1 MTFYFCLRLHHYDK
15 DRIIKVLL
23 ILEERK
29 DAGVGEGAT

>member
-1 MTFYFCLRLHHYDK
+1 MTYLLRLHHYDK

-29 DAGVGEGAT
+29 DAGVGDSAT